1 MSSQGTAEK
10 VGKTRV
16 DETYL
21 LAQVNYHRDSDT
33 FRDHKERIAA
43 GESLYNGR
51 LEDLFPEESALPRI
65 PYVENKFKNSLHDI
79 TRLASE
85 GRGAVKSIPRG
96 DRDKDMR
103 MAQVSESINEG
114 YWVINKMKNQ
124 ERQFYLDL
132 AGTGMMAACVYF
144 DEDRSPYPML
154 HRLDP
159 RFGFP
164 DVRNGIMQTYLN
176 VEETKERILAR
187 AFPHLGLDDTP
198 DNTREALF
206 IAYYDDN
213 EVAEAVLWGSTK
225 SGGFDQGAVTKSWPH
240 GLGRVP
246 VGFEMLDTY
255 DSAFHGLFEQ
265 LAGPLMV
272 RNKIVRFMVDVA
284 EQAAHAPKVE
294 MGVENWDADE
304 GPTTTYH
311 LDPNAERSSL
321 GRLEPA
327 SASGD
332 IWRMLSY
339 MGDQEEK
346 EGLQPPSRSGNV
358 SQSIASGSFVDR
370 TQGQLTSVVKELQD
384 KMASFREQLNEICM
398 KVDENFLDAPKAL
411 YRPVSG
417 KKMYTPSEDIDG
429 WYLHEVKFGAGA
441 GLDRLNA
448 DTRVLNHLTARLI
461 SRQEARAE
469 IDYLDDSA
477 SSQDKI
483 DQENLQDVIFQRL
496 VSDPATPIAAIAP
509 IWLLMKQEGKSLE
522 EALQEK
528 MPELLEAAAA
538 AQQQAGAPLPA
549 AGGEVPPEG
558 AAPAEGPSPAQG
570 ELLKI
575 AQQAPPIAQLFPGRN
590 FNT

>member
-187 AFPHLGLDDTP
+187 AFPHLGLDESP

-213 EVAEAVLWGSTK
+213 
-225 SGGFDQGAVTKSWPH
+225 
-240 GLGRVP
+240 
-246 VGFEMLDTY
+246 
-255 DSAFHGLFEQ
+255 
-265 LAGPLMV
+265 
-272 RNKIVRFMVDVA
+272 
-284 EQAAHAPKVE
+284 
-294 MGVENWDADE
+294 
-304 GPTTTYH
+304 
-311 LDPNAERSSL
+311 
-321 GRLEPA
+321 
-327 SASGD
+327 
-332 IWRMLSY
+332 
-339 MGDQEEK
+339 
-346 EGLQPPSRSGNV
+346 GLQRRCCG
-358 SQSIASGSFVDR
+358 
-370 TQGQLTSVVKELQD
+370 
-384 KMASFREQLNEICM
+384 
-398 KVDENFLDAPKAL
+398 
-411 YRPVSG
+411 
-417 KKMYTPSEDIDG
+417 
-429 WYLHEVKFGAGA
+429 
-441 GLDRLNA
+441 
-448 DTRVLNHLTARLI
+448 
-461 SRQEARAE
+461 
-469 IDYLDDSA
+469 
-477 SSQDKI
+477 
-483 DQENLQDVIFQRL
+483 
-496 VSDPATPIAAIAP
+496 
-509 IWLLMKQEGKSLE
+509 
-522 EALQEK
+522 
-528 MPELLEAAAA
+528 
-538 AQQQAGAPLPA
+538 
-549 AGGEVPPEG
+549 VPPR
-558 AAPAEGPSPAQG
+558 AVASTR
-570 ELLKI
+570 
-575 AQQAPPIAQLFPGRN
+575 GR
-590 FNT
+590 